1 MTKTRFACLTVLV
14 VVGGFAAALLLAPY
28 VGARA
33 RADNAPVMRAAWAQH
48 HGSLPE
54 LIQGVDIIVYG
65 TVLGSRPGRTVSRVP
80 FTLVDLLVR
89 QAFGGR
95 VGTVI
100 TVEQTGGDLFD
111 QAVYIDGD
119 GGPYLPGQ
127 KVLLFLNKQS
137 DTEYFYLV
145 NPQGRFSLSGG
156 RLLAVAN
163 DDPVAQQLSTM
174 DLGQALGMI
183 KSELQRERSLVI
195 GGAAPA
201 AGSKRS
207 ANLPVAGQKPAAPR
221 F

>member
-28 VGARA
+28 AGVGA
-33 RADNAPVMRAAWAQH
+33 DDGPVMRAAWAQH

-65 TVLGSRPGRTVSRVP
+65 TVLGSRPGRTVSRIP
-80 FTLVDLLVR
+80 FTLVDLLVQ

-100 TVEQTGGDLFD
+100 TVEQTGGDLYD

-119 GGPYLPGQ
+119 GGPYVPGQ
-127 KVLLFLNKQS
+127 KVLLFLNKQP

-145 NPQGRFSLSGG
+145 NPQGRFSLNGG

-174 DLGQALGMI
+174 ELGQVLGMI
-183 KSELQRERSLVI
+183 EGELQREKSLVI

-201 AGSKRS
+201 AGSQRS
-207 ANLPVAGQKPAAPR
+207 VKLPVAGQGSSAPR